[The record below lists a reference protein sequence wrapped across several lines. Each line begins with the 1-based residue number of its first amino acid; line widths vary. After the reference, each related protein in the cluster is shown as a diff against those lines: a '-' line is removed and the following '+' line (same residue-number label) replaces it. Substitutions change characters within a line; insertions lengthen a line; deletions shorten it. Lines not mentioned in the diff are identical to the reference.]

1 MKVWEVDFAEAD
13 SPIDSVFERLVVLA
27 ENFEDAVKK
36 ASEWKKNAYESLN
49 LEIRRVEAIREV
61 DLT

>member
-27 ENFEDAVKK
+27 ENFEEAVRK
-36 ASEWKKNAYESLN
+36 ALEWKKGEYEGLN